1 MRRSL
6 YLVGALAV
14 AAGVLPAQGTVRSR
28 SEPGPT
34 RVYSFGDNRYYA
46 DDRAAIGVTT
56 SSGGMRDTLGLLVQS
71 VTADGPADKAG
82 IEEGNRL
89 ISINGVSLKLS
100 AADAGEGDMDGIA
113 NRRLIRELEK
123 VKAGDQVDLRV
134 WAGGQTKSV
143 KVKTVAFEDLP
154 SRARSVRRELDERP
168 VVGLSLSATGSRR
181 DTLGM
186 LVVRV
191 TTDGPA
197 EKAGIVE
204 GDRVSA
210 INGVSLR
217 VATEDA
223 GDPYM
228 SSTRINRYR
237 RELGKVSV
245 GEDVELRVLS
255 GGQTKTVRLKA
266 VRAADLPRERG
277 SAMIIGDGGFGYSDF
292 LPAIPAFP
300 AVPRAP
306 RPPRVFEFDGNWND
320 GVRMRLD
327 PRAQV
332 EIEQQ
337 VEDAAQR
344 AREATR
350 DAMERLERMRYDID
364 RRADDA
370 AEAIVAPSTPRAR
383 AGSRIATG
391 QSTGSAYGY
400 AYAPA
405 SGQNEAPSAYSVV
418 PATREVWSAD
428 EAVGVAP
435 VANTGGSVAVWTGDD
450 ATFML
455 QGLRLARVNSDLAEN
470 LGRGSERGFLILDAG
485 RRWSGLRAGD
495 VLLEV
500 DGRPVRDGDSAR
512 ISLASSDAHTAAVIR
527 DGERR
532 TVSVEM
538 R

>member
-1 MRRSL
+1 MRQTL
-6 YLVGALAV
+6 YLVGALTV
-14 AAGVLPAQGTVRSR
+14 AAGVLPAQVRSR
-28 SEPGPT
+28 SDDGQT
-34 RVYSFGDNRYYA
+34 RVYSYDSRYA

-71 VTADGPADKAG
+71 VTAGGPADKAG

-89 ISINGVSLKLS
+89 VSINGVSLKLS

-123 VKAGDQVDLRV
+123 VKPGGEVELRV
-134 WAGGQTKSV
+134 WAGGQSKTV

-154 SRARSVRRELDERP
+154 GRTRAVRRELDDRP
-168 VVGLSLSATGSRR
+168 SIGLSLSATGSRR

-191 TTDGPA
+191 ATNGPA

-204 GDRVSA
+204 GDRVTA

-217 VATEDA
+217 VASEDA
-223 GDPYM
+223 GDAYM
-228 SSTRINRYR
+228 SSARINRYR
-237 RELGKVSV
+237 RELGKVTI
-245 GEDVELRVLS
+245 GEDVELRYLS
-255 GGQTKTVRLKA
+255 GGQAKTVKLKP
-266 VRAADLPRERG
+266 VRAGDLPRERG
-277 SAMIIGDGGFGYSDF
+277 GVMIIGDGAWGFGDF
-292 LPAIPAFP
+292 PYAFP
-300 AVPRAP
+300 AVPAPPAVPLSPRAP
-306 RPPRVFEFDGNWND
+306 RIFEYDGNGN
-320 GVRMRLD
+320 GFRMRLD

-332 EIEQQ
+332 EIEEQ
-337 VEDAAQR
+337 VENAAQR

-350 DAMERLERMRYDID
+350 DAMERLERMRFDID

-370 AEAIVAPSTPRAR
+370 ADAIIAPPPARAR
-383 AGSRIATG
+383 AGSRIASAQG
-391 QSTGSAYGY
+391 SSSAYGY
-400 AYAPA
+400 ASAPG
-405 SGQNEAPSAYSVV
+405 SGQNQTPLAYAAAPAASVV
-418 PATREVWSAD
+418 SSPEDVVDVT
-428 EAVGVAP
+428 P
-435 VANTGGSVAVWTGDD
+435 VANTGESVAVWSGND

-455 QGLRLARVNSDLAEN
+455 QGLRLARVNNDLAEN

-512 ISLASSDAHTAAVIR
+512 ISLGSGEDHTAAVIR
-527 DGERR
+527 EGQRR
-532 TVSVEM
+532 TVPVEM

>member
-1 MRRSL
+1 
-6 YLVGALAV
+6 
-14 AAGVLPAQGTVRSR
+14 
-28 SEPGPT
+28 
-34 RVYSFGDNRYYA
+34 VYSFGGNRYD

-71 VTADGPADKAG
+71 VTAGGPAEKAG

-89 ISINGVSLKLS
+89 VSINGVSLKLS

-123 VKAGDQVDLRV
+123 IKAGDDVDLRV
-134 WAGGQTKSV
+134 WAGGQTKAV

-154 SRARSVRRELDERP
+154 SRTRSVRRELDDRP
-168 VVGLSLSATGSRR
+168 ALGLSLSATGSRR

-204 GDRVSA
+204 GDRVTA

-217 VATEDA
+217 VASEDA
-223 GDPYM
+223 GDGYM
-228 SSTRINRYR
+228 SSARMNRYR
-237 RELGKVSV
+237 RELAKVTI
-245 GEDVELRVLS
+245 GEDVELRLTS
-255 GGQTKTVRLKA
+255 GGQAKAVRIKP

-277 SAMIIGDGGFGYSDF
+277 GVMIIGDGAVGFGDMIPF
-292 LPAIPAFP
+292 PAMAIPPIPPSA
-300 AVPRAP
+300 PRAP
-306 RPPRVFEFDGNWND
+306 RYFEFDGNWND
-320 GVRMRLD
+320 GIRMRLD

-337 VEDAAQR
+337 AENAARR
-344 AREATR
+344 AGEVTR
-350 DAMERLERMRYDID
+350 DVLERLERMRFDID
-364 RRADDA
+364 RRAGDA
-370 AEAIVAPSTPRAR
+370 PEAIVAPPTVRPRA
-383 AGSRIATG
+383 GTRIASAQGTG
-391 QSTGSAYGY
+391 TSYGY
-400 AYAPA
+400 AYTAG
-405 SGQNEAPSAYSVV
+405 SGQNDDAGAYSVT
-418 PATREVWSAD
+418 PAARVAPAAPD
-428 EAVGVAP
+428 YAEAVP
-435 VANTGGSVAVWTGDD
+435 VASAGGSVAVWNGDD

-455 QGLRLARVNSDLAEN
+455 QGLRLARVNTDLAGN

-485 RRWSGLRAGD
+485 RRWGGLRAGD

-500 DGRPVRDGDSAR
+500 DGRAVRNGDTAR
-512 ISLASSDAHTAAVIR
+512 IALDSGDDHSAEVIR
-527 DGERR
+527 EGQRR
-532 TVSVEM
+532 TVSVEL